1 MKLLW
6 TLLWTLSS
14 TAMASDYCKL
24 KAVSASNH
32 EDGIT
37 ISIFEFHG
45 MDFNSCSR
53 LCKDEARLKHH
64 IEAGQILLSC
74 RLKHRAED
82 GTLIRMRYRFRTL
95 SSLDES

>member
-1 MKLLW
+1 
-6 TLLWTLSS
+6 
-14 TAMASDYCKL
+14 
-24 KAVSASNH
+24 
-32 EDGIT
+32 
-37 ISIFEFHG
+37 
-45 MDFNSCSR
+45 
-53 LCKDEARLKHH
+53 LKHH